1 MALKKKCKAAKGRQG
16 RRKVGRDSLA
26 FYLPL
31 TMVDTAVALMEKAT
45 SAVVP
50 EGGEHLYAVIDCQA
64 RDLGFNGRAS
74 DDDPDWGRLVEDVS
88 GGSATAV
95 VTQDLLEAEEF
106 LVCLLP
112 GTVEVL
118 LDQPIFASDGGR
130 NLNLALMD
138 ATGAVRQRAGVPVAL
153 TAVADALLTDGGAAL
168 AAVLSEAFDRPMATV
183 ASVAAS
189 EATRPI
195 PVGSAAAGEGAP
207 AGRDPRG
214 EDLPAD
220 GGVPEPVAAPV
231 AAPAELPAGA
241 VWEMEEPEGLSD
253 DPFEAAFAEDVPGDP
268 LEVAFAE
275 DVPDD
280 PFADAFADA
289 ADDPFEEAFAPA
301 PAALRDT
308 PAAEDDGAGVYEV
321 DEGGE
326 AREGQAEDVAA
337 VLVGDGTFSVAISP
351 DEADRVLRSVLKGGP
366 SDSVELM
373 LPIDLDR
380 PSAGY
385 IAPLAHYY
393 QRELC
398 GIADKQYSEAKIRY
412 WKRLKEGAD
421 AAKAAADAARD
432 RCRAEAEPGLA
443 AAIAAI
449 DSRTEALLAE
459 QAEKAAADREA
470 VAAAAAATARS
481 EWDAQNQARYLAVQ
495 ERIANRA
502 EAEKADERLKVE
514 AACKEVFRRE
524 LTAGVE
530 QARSEALELAVGGW
544 RQDAVKI
551 DRLRLNAIAAIAEK
565 TKETQVYDDLAREYD
580 RTLKALDETRRE
592 AAAAI
597 EAERSAAQRTL
608 TDGRA
613 HNERLVESAQE
624 KARLQVQEAEV
635 RVAEKD
641 AEIARLKERADE
653 AAEKAAQA
661 AEAQRRLAEAQAA
674 TYRDQLDRSQE
685 ELDAVRDRAL
695 RRTLWAVAGTI
706 LVCIL
711 VCLAVV
717 TVVAAMA

>member
-1 MALKKKCKAAKGRQG
+1 MALKRKDKAAKGRQG

-31 TMVDTAVALMEKAT
+31 TMVDTAVALMEKAA

-50 EGGEHLYAVIDCQA
+50 KGGEHLYAVIDCQA
-64 RDLGFNGRAS
+64 KDLGFKGRGS

-106 LVCLLP
+106 LICLLP
-112 GTVEVL
+112 STVEVL

-130 NLNLALMD
+130 NLNIALMD
-138 ATGAVRQRAGVPVAL
+138 AAGSVRERAGVPVAL
-153 TAVADALLTDGGAAL
+153 TSVADALLTDNGAAL
-168 AAVLSEAFDRPMATV
+168 AGVLSEAFGRPMAT
-183 ASVAAS
+183 AAAANAAAAQ

-195 PVGSAAAGEGAP
+195 PVAAAA
-207 AGRDPRG
+207 
-214 EDLPAD
+214 DLPAEAAAA
-220 GGVPEPVAAPV
+220 VAVAAPDPLGEDWGADDRVPQPV
-231 AAPAELPAGA
+231 AVPFAEPAELPSGDA
-241 VWEMEEPEGLSD
+241 WEMEEPDDYFG
-253 DPFEAAFAEDVPGDP
+253 DPFEE
-268 LEVAFAE
+268 
-275 DVPDD
+275 
-280 PFADAFADA
+280 AFADG
-289 ADDPFEEAFAPA
+289 ADGVPDPFEEAFAPA
-301 PAALRDT
+301 PAAEE
-308 PAAEDDGAGVYEV
+308 PEAPQAVEDEAAGVYEV
-321 DEGGE
+321 DEGGDTHE
-326 AREGQAEDVAA
+326 SRADEVAA
-337 VLVGDGTFSVAISP
+337 FLVGDGTFSVAISP
-351 DEADRVLRSVLKGGP
+351 DEADRVLKSVLKGGP

-373 LPIDLDR
+373 VPIDLDR

-432 RCRAEAEPGLA
+432 RCRAEAEPGLS

-481 EWDAQNQARYLAVQ
+481 KWDAENQAKFLAVQ

-514 AACKEVFRRE
+514 AACKEAFRRE
-524 LTAGVE
+524 LMAGIE
-530 QARSEALELAVGGW
+530 QARSEALEGAVASW

-551 DRLRLNAIAAIAEK
+551 DRLRLNAIAAMAEK
-565 TKETQVYDDLAREYD
+565 TKETQIYDDLAREHD
-580 RTLKALDETRRE
+580 RIVKALDDTRRE

-597 EAERSAAQRTL
+597 EAERAATQRTL

-613 HNERLVESAQE
+613 HNDRLVESAQE

-641 AEIARLKERADE
+641 AEITRLKERADE
-653 AAEKAAQA
+653 AAEKAAAA

-685 ELDAVRDRAL
+685 ELDAVREQSL

-711 VCLAVV
+711 VCLCVV